1 MSGSAHDTVRS
12 VAERLQRQFPRDVL
26 AVAEFR
32 GDLSVTVRK
41 TALRSVGR
49 FLKEEPELGFDYIV
63 HVSSVDY
70 PTESERFEVIYEVY
84 SIRRRQRIR
93 IKTRTSEADGA
104 IDSLSAVWFGANFME
119 REIYDMMGIRF
130 NGHPDLRRILMP
142 DEYEEGYPLRK
153 DFPLQGRG
161 WRDTFEFLEPQAPSS
176 QTPPPS
182 FKDSR

>member
-1 MSGSAHDTVRS
+1 MSGPAHETVRS
-12 VAERLQRQFPRDVL
+12 VAERLQLQFPRDVL

-32 GDLSVTVRK
+32 GDLAVTVRK

-70 PTESERFEVIYEVY
+70 PTEPERFEVIYEVY

-104 IDSLSAVWFGANFME
+104 VDSLSAVWSGANFME
-119 REIYDMMGIRF
+119 REVYDMMGIRF

-153 DFPLQGRG
+153 DFPLQGKG
-161 WRDTFEFLEPQAPSS
+161 WRDTFEFLEPAAAPPT
-176 QTPPPS
+176 TPQES
-182 FKDSR
+182 A

>member
-1 MSGSAHDTVRS
+1 MSGAAPGTLRS
-12 VAERLQRQFPRDVL
+12 VAEQLEQQFPQDVL
-26 AVAEFR
+26 AVSEFR

-49 FLKEEPELGFDYIV
+49 FLKEEPGLGFDYIV

-70 PTESERFEVIYEVY
+70 PTHTERFEVVYEVY

-104 IDSLSAVWFGANFME
+104 VDSLSAVWSGANFME
-119 REIYDMMGIRF
+119 REVYDMMGIRF
-130 NGHPDLRRILMP
+130 DGHPDLRRILMP
-142 DEYEEGYPLRK
+142 DEYEEGFPLRK

-161 WRDTFEFLEPQAPSS
+161 WRDTFEFLEPQAPKE
-176 QTPPPS
+176 P
-182 FKDSR
+182 R